1 MKALRYSS
9 TQLQLI
15 LDQAGIYMCACPAQL
30 AAQMMELRTLHAYQL
45 NCMSEMPDMADSH
58 RIIADACERAH
69 LLLEEAFDRVLEI
82 EGWDKRTLTM
92 PEGLRRK
99 RDDLL

>member
-1 MKALRYSS
+1 MQTFRYSS

-30 AAQMMELRTLHAYQL
+30 AAQMMELRTLHQYQM

-58 RIIADACERAH
+58 RIIADAVFRAH
-69 LLLEEAFDRVLEI
+69 ALLEEALDRVLDI
-82 EGWDKRTLTM
+82 EGWDKTSLKM
-92 PEGLRRK
+92 PDGLRKK
-99 RDDLL
+99 RDELL